1 MGLSMSERRPPSPA
15 PNAPRVPVAD
25 PNADTPREGTP
36 AFGDTPVD
44 GSPAFGDSGDG
55 SDSGEVAVVG
65 PSPDHAS
72 AYVPPRDLP
81 KPADHKTIE
90 VSPIRISPELDPRRA
105 HTQKAMHVI
114 KREEAQRHLM
124 LMGVDATANTPGAR
138 APQTS
143 DTDIESGGKSRAG
156 LIIGG
161 AIAFMVLVAIGFIV
175 FNIANPEPREG
186 TATGLSSSPS
196 VAAPLAQLP
205 PTVKPA
211 AVATL
216 APAAEHTAVAPE
228 PSAAPTPA
236 PSASAGKKKK
246 KPDETPKPINE

>member
-15 PNAPRVPVAD
+15 PNAPNAAGAPVAD

-36 AFGDTPVD
+36 AFGDTPID
-44 GSPAFGDSGDG
+44 GSPAFG
-55 SDSGEVAVVG
+55 DSGEVAVVG

-72 AYVPPRDLP
+72 AYVPPRELP

-90 VSPIRISPELDPRRA
+90 VSPIRISAEADPRRA
-105 HTQKAMHVI
+105 RTQKAMHVI

-143 DTDIESGGKSRAG
+143 DSDIESGGKSRAG

-161 AIAFMVLVAIGFIV
+161 AIAFMVLVAVGFIV

-186 TATGLSSSPS
+186 TATSPS
-196 VAAPLAQLP
+196 LPTMAAP
-205 PTVKPA
+205 KPA
-211 AVATL
+211 LTAKPAPLATL

-228 PSAAPTPA
+228 PSAAPTAPTPA

-246 KPDETPKPINE
+246 KPEEMPKPINE

>member
-1 MGLSMSERRPPSPA
+1 MSERRPPSPA
-15 PNAPRVPVAD
+15 PHASSASLSD

-36 AFGDTPVD
+36 AFGDTPID
-44 GSPAFGDSGDG
+44 GSPALGESGD
-55 SDSGEVAVVG
+55 VAVAG

-72 AYVPPRDLP
+72 AYVPPRELP

-90 VSPIRISPELDPRRA
+90 VSPIRISPEADPRRA
-105 HTQKAMHVI
+105 RTQKAMHVV

-124 LMGVDATANTPGAR
+124 LLGVDATAATPSAR

-143 DTDIESGGKSRAG
+143 DAELDSGSKSRAG

-161 AIAFMVLVAIGFIV
+161 GIVLMVLVAIGFIV
-175 FNIANPEPREG
+175 FNVLNPEPG
-186 TATGLSSSPS
+186 GVTATSTSASGGQSP
-196 VAAPLAQLP
+196 VAAAATALA
-205 PTVKPA
+205 PTALARPTPG
-211 AVATL
+211 ATL

-228 PSAAPTPA
+228 PSPA
-236 PSASAGKKKK
+236 PSAAAAPSTSSGKKKK

>member
-1 MGLSMSERRPPSPA
+1 MSERRPPSPA
-15 PNAPRVPVAD
+15 PHASSASLSD

-36 AFGDTPVD
+36 AFGDTPID
-44 GSPAFGDSGDG
+44 GSPALGESGD
-55 SDSGEVAVVG
+55 VAVAG

-72 AYVPPRDLP
+72 AYVPPRELP

-90 VSPIRISPELDPRRA
+90 VSPIRISPEADPRRA
-105 HTQKAMHVI
+105 RTQKAMHVV

-124 LMGVDATANTPGAR
+124 LLGVDATAATPSAR

-143 DTDIESGGKSRAG
+143 DAELDSGSKSRAG

-161 AIAFMVLVAIGFIV
+161 GIALMVLVAIGFIV
-175 FNIANPEPREG
+175 FNVLNPEPREG
-186 TATGLSSSPS
+186 AAISSAAQQPVAPRPALTAR
-196 VAAPLAQLP
+196 
-205 PTVKPA
+205 PA

-228 PSAAPTPA
+228 PAPA
-236 PSASAGKKKK
+236 PSATAAPSPATSSGKKKK

>member
-1 MGLSMSERRPPSPA
+1 MGSSMSERRPPSPA
-15 PNAPRVPVAD
+15 PHASSASLPD

-36 AFGDTPVD
+36 AFGDTPID
-44 GSPAFGDSGDG
+44 GSPAIGG
-55 SDSGEVAVVG
+55 SAEVAVVG

-72 AYVPPRDLP
+72 AYVPPRELP

-90 VSPIRISPELDPRRA
+90 VSPIRISPEADPRRA
-105 HTQKAMHVI
+105 RTQKAMHVV

-124 LMGVDATANTPGAR
+124 LMGVDATAATPNAR

-143 DTDIESGGKSRAG
+143 DAELDSGGKSRAG

-161 AIAFMVLVAIGFIV
+161 GIVLMVLVAIGFIV
-175 FNIANPEPREG
+175 FNVLNPEPG
-186 TATGLSSSPS
+186 GVTATSSSTHQPL
-196 VAAPLAQLP
+196 AAPV
-205 PTVKPA
+205 PTLTARPA

-216 APAAEHTAVAPE
+216 SPAAQQTAVAPE
-228 PSAAPTPA
+228 PGPPPSSTPA
-236 PSASAGKKKK
+236 PSTSSGKKKK

>member
-15 PNAPRVPVAD
+15 PNAPNAAGTPVAD

-36 AFGDTPVD
+36 AFGDTPID
-44 GSPAFGDSGDG
+44 GSPAFG
-55 SDSGEVAVVG
+55 DSGEVAVVG

-72 AYVPPRDLP
+72 AYVPPRELP

-90 VSPIRISPELDPRRA
+90 VSPIRISAEADPRRA
-105 HTQKAMHVI
+105 RTQKAMHVI

-143 DTDIESGGKSRAG
+143 DSDIESGGKSRAG

-161 AIAFMVLVAIGFIV
+161 AIAFMVLVAVGFIV

-186 TATGLSSSPS
+186 TATSPSSPATAT
-196 VAAPLAQLP
+196 AAPRPALTA
-205 PTVKPA
+205 KPA
-211 AVATL
+211 PLATL

-228 PSAAPTPA
+228 PSAAPTAPTPA

-246 KPDETPKPINE
+246 KPEETPKPINE

>member
-15 PNAPRVPVAD
+15 PAAPSASLAD

-36 AFGDTPVD
+36 AFGDTPID
-44 GSPAFGDSGDG
+44 GSAALSE
-55 SDSGEVAVVG
+55 SAEVAVVG

-90 VSPIRISPELDPRRA
+90 VSPVRISAEADPRRA
-105 HTQKAMHVI
+105 RTQKAMHVV

-124 LMGVDATANTPGAR
+124 LLGVDATAATPSAR

-143 DTDIESGGKSRAG
+143 DAELDSGSKSRAG
-156 LIIGG
+156 LFIGG
-161 AIAFMVLVAIGFIV
+161 GIVLMVLVAIGFIV
-175 FNIANPEPREG
+175 FNVLNPEPRG
-186 TATGLSSSPS
+186 VTATSSTPQ
-196 VAAPLAQLP
+196 ALAPAPTALAR
-205 PTVKPA
+205 PA

-216 APAAEHTAVAPE
+216 APVAEHTAVAPE
-228 PSAAPTPA
+228 PAPA
-236 PSASAGKKKK
+236 PSATAAPAASAGKKKK

>member
-15 PNAPRVPVAD
+15 PNAPNAAGAPVAD

-36 AFGDTPVD
+36 AFGDTPID
-44 GSPAFGDSGDG
+44 GSPAFG
-55 SDSGEVAVVG
+55 DSGEVAVVG

-72 AYVPPRDLP
+72 AYVPPRELP

-90 VSPIRISPELDPRRA
+90 VSPIRISAEADPRRA
-105 HTQKAMHVI
+105 RTQKAMHVI

-143 DTDIESGGKSRAG
+143 DSDIESGGKSRAG

-161 AIAFMVLVAIGFIV
+161 AIAFMVLVAVGFIV

-186 TATGLSSSPS
+186 TATSPSSPTT
-196 VAAPLAQLP
+196 AAP
-205 PTVKPA
+205 KPA
-211 AVATL
+211 LTAKPAPLATL

-228 PSAAPTPA
+228 PSAAPTAPTPA

-246 KPDETPKPINE
+246 KPEETPKPINE

>member
-15 PNAPRVPVAD
+15 PNAPNAAGAPVAD

-36 AFGDTPVD
+36 AFGDTPID
-44 GSPAFGDSGDG
+44 GSPAFD
-55 SDSGEVAVVG
+55 DSGEVAVVG

-72 AYVPPRDLP
+72 AYVPPRELP

-90 VSPIRISPELDPRRA
+90 VSPIRISAEADPRRA

-143 DTDIESGGKSRAG
+143 DSDIESGGKSRAG

-161 AIAFMVLVAIGFIV
+161 AIAFMVLVAVGFIV

-186 TATGLSSSPS
+186 TATSPSSPTT
-196 VAAPLAQLP
+196 AAP
-205 PTVKPA
+205 KPA
-211 AVATL
+211 LTAKPAPLATL

-228 PSAAPTPA
+228 PSAAPTAPTPA

-246 KPDETPKPINE
+246 KPEETPKPINE